1 MTEATTVLH
10 EMFPQAVTAFETLL
24 RDLTGAP
31 AMAMTH
37 AELED
42 HIATEGREVLRR
54 AMQDHLDLRTLR
66 EPRRDDIV
74 DAAGTLHT
82 HVESDHTRPLTTI
95 LGDVAVTRK
104 AYRQKGLPNLY
115 PADAALNL
123 PHEQYSHGL
132 RKVAAIEATR
142 GSYEETVGA
151 IARATGQAVG
161 KRQVEELVQRAA
173 VDFPAFYTDTPRPQA
188 APEDGCSL
196 NSWKRGYV
204 CAWGAYLSELIEDSR
219 MPGESP
225 KEKMSIGH
233 ACANPDDRIIFCD
246 HPVLFTNGPRVLAM
260 GVRNTCDEGARCAG
274 VANIG
279 SIVDAPPFRAG
290 EDVHYPGHV
299 PRRTSGVAARRPGRA
314 LRATRLTRD
323 HVPPHTG
330 ARPRRPAIGPCPIDR
345 ALATCRRFGSRAEA
359 TTSRPHPT
367 AV

>member
-1 MTEATTVLH
+1 MGRHRRRPLH
-10 EMFPQAVTAFETLL
+10 RI
-24 RDLTGAP
+24 RDRITP
-31 AMAMTH
+31 
-37 AELED
+37 
-42 HIATEGREVLRR
+42 
-54 AMQDHLDLRTLR
+54 TLR
-66 EPRRDDIV
+66 PSNRMFLTNGSAPPT
-74 DAAGTLHT
+74 AAYFTMPMSTDEGP
-82 HVESDHTRPLTTI
+82 S
-95 LGDVAVTRK
+95 GDR
-104 AYRQKGLPNLY
+104 
-115 PADAALNL
+115 
-123 PHEQYSHGL
+123 E
-132 RKVAAIEATR
+132 
-142 GSYEETVGA
+142 
-151 IARATGQAVG
+151 
-161 KRQVEELVQRAA
+161 
-173 VDFPAFYTDTPRPQA
+173 
-188 APEDGCSL
+188 GCSL

-260 GVRNTCDEGARCAG
+260 GVRNTCEGARCAG